1 VGIRIEKS
9 GPNHFGVDPPSY
21 TEPSDSPGTVT
32 LIERSIVLLLVV
44 GLLIGVAAV
53 LRPFTTAILF
63 GTTLAIA
70 IWPLRQTMI
79 GWGLGHGLTA
89 LCLLLLSL
97 LIVALPVLA
106 VAPALTEHLTAGIQ
120 RIQAYFAATPEQP
133 AWFASVPILG
143 ARLGRV
149 WNEVAQA
156 KGNLRIT
163 LEPYSETVRQILLT
177 AAQALADSVLQV
189 VLSLIVA
196 TTLWVNGDRVAEE
209 LRDIFRR
216 LGGTTAVQTLE
227 AVSGAVRGVALGVIG
242 TAMIQAALLTAGL
255 ALAGVPGATTL
266 GFIGLL
272 LAISQIGGPLLILI
286 WGGVA
291 WWLLGQ
297 DQYGWGI
304 FMILWGLIVSTVD
317 NFLKPL
323 LIGLGVHMPM
333 TLTIL
338 GVFGGFVAFGFLGLF
353 IGPALLAAAFILLRA
368 WRANEPW
375 AV

>member
-1 VGIRIEKS
+1 MGISIEKG
-9 GPNHFGVDPPSY
+9 GPNRSEVDPSGH
-21 TEPSDSPGTVT
+21 TEPSNSLGMVT
-32 LIERSIVLLLVV
+32 LIERSIVLLLVI
-44 GLLIGVAAV
+44 GLLIGVMAV

-70 IWPLRQTMI
+70 VWPLRQALI
-79 GWGLGHGLTA
+79 GWGLGRGLA
-89 LCLLLLSL
+89 ASCLLLLSL

-106 VAPALTEHLTAGIQ
+106 AAPALTDQLTVGIQ
-120 RIQAYFAATPEQP
+120 RVQTYFATSPEQP
-133 AWFASVPILG
+133 TWLASVPIFG
-143 ARLGRV
+143 TRLGSV
-149 WNEVAQA
+149 WDEVARA
-156 KGNLRIT
+156 GGNVRMV
-163 LEPYSETVRQILLT
+163 LEPYSATVRQILLT
-177 AAQALADSVLQV
+177 VAQALADSVVQM

-196 TTLWVNGDRVAEE
+196 TMLWVSGDKLANE

-216 LGGTTAVQTLE
+216 LGGTTAEQTLE
-227 AVSGAVRGVALGVIG
+227 AVGGAVRGVALGVIG
-242 TAMIQAALLTAGL
+242 TAMIQAVVLTVGL

-286 WGGVA
+286 WGGAA
-291 WWLLGQ
+291 WWLFGH

-304 FMILWGLIVSTVD
+304 FMIFWGLIVSMID

-375 AV
+375 TV

>member
-9 GPNHFGVDPPSY
+9 GPNHYEVDPPSY

-120 RIQAYFAATPEQP
+120 RTQAYFAATPEQP

-163 LEPYSETVRQILLT
+163 LKPYSETVRQILLT

-286 WGGVA
+286 WGGAA

>member
-1 VGIRIEKS
+1 VGISNEKS
-9 GPNHFGVDPPSY
+9 GSNYGDVDPPGY
-21 TEPSDSPGTVT
+21 TEPSDPLGTVT
-32 LIERSIVLLLVV
+32 LIERSIVLLLLV
-44 GLLIGVAAV
+44 GLLVGVAAV

-63 GTTLAIA
+63 GTTLAIDV
-70 IWPLRQTMI
+70 WPLRQALI
-79 GWGLGHGLTA
+79 GWGLGRA
-89 LCLLLLSL
+89 LAASCLLLLSL

-106 VAPALTEHLTAGIQ
+106 VAPALTEHLTAGMQ
-120 RIQAYFAATPEQP
+120 RVQAYFASTPEQP
-133 AWFASVPILG
+133 AWFANVPFLG
-143 ARLGRV
+143 ARLGRI
-149 WNEVAQA
+149 WDELAQA
-156 KGNLRIT
+156 KGDLHTT
-163 LEPYSETVRQILLT
+163 LEPYSETVRQLLLT
-177 AAQALADSVLQV
+177 AAKALADSVLQV

-196 TTLWVNGDRVAEE
+196 TMLWVNGDTLAVE

-216 LGGTTAVQTLE
+216 LGGRTAERTLE

-266 GFIGLL
+266 GFLSLL

-286 WGGVA
+286 WGGAA
-291 WWLLGQ
+291 WWLFGQ
-297 DQYGWGI
+297 DQYGWGT
-304 FMILWGLIVSTVD
+304 FMVLWGLIVSTID

-353 IGPALLAAAFILLRA
+353 IGPALLAAALILLRA
-368 WRANEPW
+368 WRANESW
-375 AV
+375 TV

>member
-1 VGIRIEKS
+1 MDNRTVDS
-9 GPNHFGVDPPSY
+9 GANQDLNGTAPPVARHA
-21 TEPSDSPGTVT
+21 EAAPPDGAAMVT
-32 LIERSIVLLLVV
+32 LIERSVVLLLVV

-149 WNEVAQA
+149 WDEVAQA
-156 KGNLRIT
+156 KGNLRMT
-163 LEPYSETVRQILLT
+163 LEPYSETVRQLLLT

-196 TTLWVNGDRVAEE
+196 TMLWVNGDRLAEE

-216 LGGTTAVQTLE
+216 LGGTTAERTLE
-227 AVSGAVRGVALGVIG
+227 AVGGAVRGVVLGVIG
-242 TAMIQAALLTAGL
+242 TAMIQAALPTAGL
-255 ALAGVPGATTL
+255 ALAALPGATTL

-272 LAISQIGGPLLILI
+272 LAISQIGG
-286 WGGVA
+286 
-291 WWLLGQ
+291 
-297 DQYGWGI
+297 
-304 FMILWGLIVSTVD
+304 
-317 NFLKPL
+317 
-323 LIGLGVHMPM
+323 
-333 TLTIL
+333 
-338 GVFGGFVAFGFLGLF
+338 
-353 IGPALLAAAFILLRA
+353 RC
-368 WRANEPW
+368 
-375 AV
+375 

>member
-9 GPNHFGVDPPSY
+9 GPNHYEVDPPSY

-286 WGGVA
+286 WGGAA

-375 AV
+375 AA